1 MIQRLKVQMNEA
13 KIKSNVLWMIKT
25 HSGIL
30 FIIKYLKVVL
40 ESVCD
45 NNSQNI
51 LWNNVGTCKNVKIPL
66 RVWTRDLQIS
76 QYGCVPNH
84 VN

>member
-1 MIQRLKVQMNEA
+1 MIHRLKVQMNEA

-40 ESVCD
+40 ESVD
-45 NNSQNI
+45 NNWQNI
-51 LWNNVGTCKNVKIPL
+51 LWKNVGTCKNVKIPL
-66 RVWTRDLQIS
+66 RVWTRDLQTS
-76 QYGCVPNH
+76 QDGGVPNH